1 MRFKYL
7 FYLLLLPFFTG
18 LVVSCGDDSESD
30 PDPKLSLSTSSIDID
45 AEGTNNEAVSVSCN
59 MDWRATSDQSW
70 ITLTNA
76 SGSGNGVLTVTIS
89 ENTDSKKRSG
99 NITVTAGNQTQ
110 FVKVSQEGAANLSI
124 SPSELVLSGEKG
136 STGMLTITT
145 TESWT
150 ISGVPSW
157 LKLSGLGGSGNTSI
171 NVETTEAYRSEKDRS
186 ATLTVTAGKKT
197 ATAKVV
203 QSGLFDKDVTVSVD
217 DDFSLSNGYFA
228 NFKFGKSVNG
238 FVCEIYKASNYDSYM
253 TEETAYNEVLE
264 EEAYTVN
271 PNEPDKNYVYWT
283 INNNPN
289 TEYVLCAVAYKNNG
303 KEKEWG
309 KMYTKRVKTK
319 PTSNNF
325 DATVGSITYN
335 SSRWSYT
342 FTKHQRCQHFYTLHS
357 SNSYAEYYN
366 SCADIYLAYLIKD
379 KIKNDPS
386 YEYILNDGS
395 YYVSRTTS
403 DYAFLVW
410 AWGVSDTGE
419 FANNLG
425 RSYLNLSSNAK
436 AAPAKSDKPQR
447 FNVNKEE
454 HERFMKGVKLVRY
467 DMQN

>member
-203 QSGLFDKDVTVSVD
+203 QSGMYDKDVTVSID

-238 FVCEIYKASNYDSYM
+238 FVCEIYKASYYDSFM
-253 TEETAYNEVLE
+253 TEETAYEEVLE
-264 EEAYTVN
+264 EEASTVN
-271 PNEPDKNYVYWT
+271 PSEPFWTYWT

-309 KMYTKRVKTK
+309 KMFTKRVKTK
-319 PTSNNF
+319 PASNNF

-335 SSRWSYT
+335 SSRWNYT
-342 FTKHQRCQHFYTLHS
+342 ITKHQRCQYFYMITCTDNLAEIY
-357 SNSYAEYYN
+357 NSYP
-366 SCADIYLAYLIKD
+366 DIYLAYVIKD
-379 KIKNDPS
+379 MIKTSSS
-386 YEYILNDGS
+386 YDYNLNDGS
-395 YYVSRTTS
+395 YYNSRTAN
-403 DYAFLVW
+403 DYAFMVW
-410 AWGVSDTGE
+410 TWGVSDTSE

-425 RSYLNLSSNAK
+425 RSYLNLSSNVK
-436 AAPAKSDKPQR
+436 AAPAKNDKPQR
-447 FNVNKEE
+447 FNVKKED
-454 HERFMKGVKLVRY
+454 HERFMKSVKLVRY